1 MFENGPQG
9 EAVVAVPDRAVG
21 AIIGKGGEVC
31 GRSRPSIDMNSRGA
45 CHAFALL
52 EAWRIGLLLLMT
64 SWHSYLHSTSA
75 STRVRCATAQ
85 VINQIKNVVGV
96 RIRVSGRED
105 YMEGTRD
112 RSVTISGPREAV
124 AIAEQLVRI
133 SASFAACFAAS

>member
-1 MFENGPQG
+1 M
-9 EAVVAVPDRAVG
+9 
-21 AIIGKGGEVC
+21 
-31 GRSRPSIDMNSRGA
+31 
-45 CHAFALL
+45 
-52 EAWRIGLLLLMT
+52 
-64 SWHSYLHSTSA
+64 
-75 STRVRCATAQ
+75 RCATAQ

-133 SASFAACFAAS
+133 SATSAACFAACFAAS